1 MDSNRVGLG
10 IVVALKEEHAA
21 VSAALRVLP
30 AERAARIRIVRGGLG
45 GAAAAQAA
53 QKLLTAA
60 PGVKLL
66 ASSGFCGGLKEGL
79 EQGGVFL
86 ATGVTARGKW
96 GQIPFCPSKMVSV
109 PTFPARAE
117 VIPAHAEALSIA
129 SSALRAAGLS
139 FHTGLLITVV
149 QPVLT
154 GAEKLKLATASGAG
168 AVDMEAA
175 AVARVAQARGAGFL
189 SLRAVTD
196 GAKDELPP
204 EVAEFLDEAG
214 KVRPTKVLRYA
225 AGGTTHLRKLWELK
239 SRSERASAA
248 LTAAWEA
255 VLPELVA
262 WLDR

>member
-1 MDSNRVGLG
+1 MATGDTNRVGLG
-10 IVVALKEEHAA
+10 IVVALKAELAA
-21 VSAALRVLP
+21 VSAALGVLS
-30 AERAARIRIVRGGLG
+30 AERAACIRIVRGGLG
-45 GAAAAQAA
+45 GAAAARAA
-53 QKLLTAA
+53 QKLLAAA

-79 EQGGVFL
+79 EHGGVFL
-86 ATGVTARGKW
+86 ATGVTARVQAEKD
-96 GQIPFCPSKMVSV
+96 
-109 PTFPARAE
+109 PTRAE

-139 FHTGLLITVV
+139 FHTGLLVTVV

-154 GAEKLKLATASGAG
+154 SVEKGRLAKASGAG

-196 GAKDELPP
+196 GVEDDLPP
-204 EVAEFLDEAG
+204 EAGEFLDESG

-239 SRSERASAA
+239 SRSEQASAA
-248 LTAAWEA
+248 LTAAWQA
-255 VLPELVA
+255 VLSELLA
-262 WLDR
+262 WMDR

>member
-1 MDSNRVGLG
+1 MNGKRVDLG
-10 IVVALKEEHAA
+10 IVVALKEELAA
-21 VSAALRVLP
+21 VSAALSVLP

-45 GAAAAQAA
+45 GAAAAQAT
-53 QKLLTAA
+53 QKLLATA
-60 PGVKLL
+60 PGLRLL

-86 ATGVTARGKW
+86 ATGVTARAQAGKD
-96 GQIPFCPSKMVSV
+96 
-109 PTFPARAE
+109 PARAE
-117 VIPAHAEALSIA
+117 VIAAHAEALSIA

-139 FHTGLLITVV
+139 FHTGLLVTIV

-154 GAEKLKLATASGAG
+154 SAEKMKLATASGAA

-175 AVARVAQARGAGFL
+175 AVARVALSRGAGFL

-196 GAKDELPP
+196 GVKDELPP
-204 EVAEFLDEAG
+204 EVGEFLDESG

-255 VLPELVA
+255 VLPELLA
-262 WLDR
+262 WMER